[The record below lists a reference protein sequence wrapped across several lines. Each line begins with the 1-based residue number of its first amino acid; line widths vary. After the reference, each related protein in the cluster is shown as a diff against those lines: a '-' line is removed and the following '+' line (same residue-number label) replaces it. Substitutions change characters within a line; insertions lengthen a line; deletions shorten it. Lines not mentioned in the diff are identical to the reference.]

1 MVGRRE
7 EGEITA
13 WVGLLQTYAH
23 VVPALEA
30 DLQAGHGIS
39 LTWFDILNRLDQ
51 APDGRL
57 RMRELEERSVFT
69 TSGITRLVDRVEAA
83 GFVRRERVDDDR
95 RGVDVVITETGRAKL
110 AEVFP
115 DHARS
120 IHEHF
125 GQFLDQSDTTA
136 IRHATAKILG
146 ADPDLHPH
154 HRRRTG
160 TR

>member
-1 MVGRRE
+1 MVGRRND
-7 EGEITA
+7 GEITA
-13 WVGLLQTYAH
+13 WIGLLQAYAQ

-30 DLQAGHGIS
+30 DLQAGHRIS

-51 APDGRL
+51 APEGRL
-57 RMRELEERSVFT
+57 RMRELEDRSVFT
-69 TSGITRLVDRVEAA
+69 NSGITRLVDRIEAA

-95 RGVDVVITETGRAKL
+95 RGVDVVITDAGRAKL

-125 GQFLDQSDTTA
+125 GQFLDPSDATA
-136 IRHATAKILG
+136 IQRATAKIIG
-146 ADPDLHPH
+146 ADPQLHPN
-154 HRRRTG
+154 HRQRTDSG
-160 TR
+160 

>member
-1 MVGRRE
+1 MAGRGDD
-7 EGEITA
+7 GEITA
-13 WVGLLQTYAH
+13 WVGLLQTYAR
-23 VVPALEA
+23 VIPALEA

-57 RMRELEERSVFT
+57 RMRELEDRSVFT
-69 TSGITRLVDRVEAA
+69 NSGITRLVDRIEAA
-83 GFVRRERVDDDR
+83 GFVRRERLPDDR
-95 RGVDVVITETGRAKL
+95 RGVDVVITDAGRAKL

-125 GQFLDQSDTTA
+125 GRFLDPSDATA
-136 IRHATAKILG
+136 IQLATAKILG
-146 ADPDLHPH
+146 ADPHLHPN
-154 HRRRTG
+154 HRPRTD